1 MNIKL
6 NDKEKQL
13 QNQLRK
19 DVEIPPLV
27 RDKVNEAY
35 RKIENKEVS
44 QQNPP
49 RNTYRWIKTTA
60 KVLEGTA
67 AALAIGFLVC
77 VTNPVMAKEL
87 PLVGGL
93 FEQLQDNVSFFG
105 NFADRATKLEEPEK
119 ADTADMQGS
128 DSAVDTADTQNT
140 DSAADAADTQNTDN
154 AVNTA
159 DTQNTNSTAD
169 AAESSDGLYTKTQD
183 GLTVTFSEVYANDQA
198 IYLTMQLKSEEP
210 FPDTM
215 MDQTDTGTEKP
226 VINMLLNSYYDFL
239 ENQDESS
246 GFNDLNLEGMYQ
258 DEHTYSCIVRLD
270 LASAAKD
277 TSEYDE
283 RYNAMVQSVYNEMG
297 ITEDD
302 LNDETEEGYALL
314 TEFNDKVSAQ
324 GGALKSYIKDIPVPD
339 TFSLHLDIQQIVGNL
354 AEPEYWD
361 SGYTKEELSAMS
373 EEEWRAVMDQQ
384 PAEYRQYPNKYENF
398 WYDGPW
404 SFDIPIT
411 VDRSQTEV
419 LELNDTNEAGIGL
432 ESVIKTPY
440 ELTVNELYEEGS
452 DSDTF
457 MVALDANGNK
467 LPYNDS
473 NGDCSNFAIQ
483 DRDIST
489 VDIYILDYVQY
500 MDELKG
506 EERYN
511 NNENKPEEEKWST
524 LLDANAKYHKTI
536 HFDS

>member
-1 MNIKL
+1 MNITL
-6 NDKEKQL
+6 NDKEKHL
-13 QNQLRK
+13 QKQLRK

-27 RDKVNEAY
+27 WDKVNEAY
-35 RKIENKEVS
+35 RKIENKEVP
-44 QQNPP
+44 QQKPP

-60 KVLEGTA
+60 KVFEGAA

-105 NFADRATKLEEPEK
+105 NFADKATRLEEPEK
-119 ADTADMQGS
+119 ADTADAQGA
-128 DSAVDTADTQNT
+128 DSASNAADTQNT
-140 DSAADAADTQNTDN
+140 DSTS
-154 AVNTA
+154 NTA
-159 DTQNTNSTAD
+159 DTQSTDSTSNTAD
-169 AAESSDGLYTKTQD
+169 TSDGLYTKTQD

-215 MDQTDTGTEKP
+215 MRQTDNEMKQP
-226 VINMLLNSYYDFL
+226 VISMILNSYYDFL
-239 ENQDESS
+239 ENQDESTS
-246 GFNDLNLEGMYQ
+246 FNYLNLEGMYQ

-270 LASAAKD
+270 LASVARD
-277 TSEYDE
+277 TSEYE
-283 RYNAMVQSVYNEMG
+283 EKYNAMVQSVYDEMG
-297 ITEDD
+297 VTSDD

-314 TEFNDKVSAQ
+314 TEVIDKVSARR
-324 GGALKSYIKDIPVPD
+324 GALESYIKDIPVPD
-339 TFSLHLDIQQIVGNL
+339 TFNLHLDIQQMIGDL

-361 SGYTKEELSAMS
+361 SGYTDEELAAMS
-373 EEEWRAVMDQQ
+373 DEEWRAVMNQQ
-384 PAEYRQYPNKYENF
+384 PAEYSQHPNKYQNF

-411 VDRSQTEV
+411 VDNSRTEV

-440 ELTVNELYEEGS
+440 ELTVNELYEDSSNS
-452 DSDTF
+452 DSF

-473 NGDCSNFAIQ
+473 TGNCNNFTIQ

-489 VDIYILDYVQY
+489 VDIYILDYDQY

-506 EERYN
+506 TERYN